1 MACIPQDLSEDVWK
15 CKYISSRCTRLSLH
29 RDWFCI
35 IAGEI
40 LAQVHWT
47 QHWPHGL
54 LFIWR
59 GACRRGGR
67 RVLAAH
73 TLLPHWQAQIRLYE
87 CLTVIQCR
95 VVNNVTFHAKFTCFY
110 NVRCTNR
117 VSDRLSNAKTMRKR
131 FCDLKLRWI
140 KSVVHCTSLLE
151 GRPLV

>member
-15 CKYISSRCTRLSLH
+15 CKYISSRCTQLSLC

-59 GACRRGGR
+59 GVCEGGG
-67 RVLAAH
+67 LASH

-95 VVNNVTFHAKFTCFY
+95 AVNNITFHAKFTCFY
-110 NVRCTNR
+110 NVGCTNR
-117 VSDRLSNAKTMRKR
+117 VSDRLSNAKTMQK
-131 FCDLKLRWI
+131 RWI
-140 KSVVHCTSLLE
+140 KSIVHFTSLLE